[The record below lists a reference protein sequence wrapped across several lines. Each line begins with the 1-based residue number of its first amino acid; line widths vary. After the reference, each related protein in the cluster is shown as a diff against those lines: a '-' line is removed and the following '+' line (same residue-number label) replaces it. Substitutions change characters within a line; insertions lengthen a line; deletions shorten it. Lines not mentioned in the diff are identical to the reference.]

1 MDLFHLPG
9 SGSHH
14 STAGNVPQ
22 AAASGQHGVVIH
34 RVKRVSRVCT
44 PLPSLH
50 CTRCG
55 PEEQCIFSDTCNGPN
70 TNLFP
75 NNITAP
81 GCSSNNRDA
90 PPACV
95 AVLVCSCSSYRA
107 FYLLHWTYRYLTEAW
122 YQPRYI
128 GEHALCTADCR
139 ALCKHWCTTTLCG
152 ERMQSGRTVTAPDG

>member
-1 MDLFHLPG
+1 
-9 SGSHH
+9 
-14 STAGNVPQ
+14 
-22 AAASGQHGVVIH
+22 
-34 RVKRVSRVCT
+34 VCT

-55 PEEQCIFSDTCNGPN
+55 PEDQCIFSDTCNGPN

-128 GEHALCTADCR
+128 GEHALCTADCDGMLG
-139 ALCKHWCTTTLCG
+139 ALCGSVSKPCMYGILRWVLHDAPFCLRCG
-152 ERMQSGRTVTAPDG
+152 LVTAEWVAGAVQTLVYYDFVW